1 MRSGRCLSE
10 DSQSNPHLRKR
21 VFASESLAGTRRR
34 CSCNR
39 DTRSGKKKNSLYEKK
54 IGFPKTRRCVC
65 FCGAR
70 RRLVSILHAGGER
83 ARRGLLPSA
92 RTAGCVVVFVIAE
105 LRAPSRSRTRC
116 RCHAPRLPVPLARA
130 ASSASRVPSA
140 WRPSRPRAAPPPPC
154 TLAHA
159 SASASA
165 DRLSWATPLRRRL
178 VSRRH
183 VARASPARSADF
195 DLRALDPPMAASD
208 GPRGQRPPERVR
220 RCAESELNQQIIPWR
235 PASLSRP
242 KRAAAAT
249 LQAIDRSRDEQDR
262 AIPSQYSAGTT
273 QRTALDG

>member
-1 MRSGRCLSE
+1 MLCL
-10 DSQSNPHLRKR
+10 R
-21 VFASESLAGTRRR
+21 FGTQRRQPRRR
-34 CSCNR
+34 Q
-39 DTRSGKKKNSLYEKK
+39 
-54 IGFPKTRRCVC
+54 VC
-65 FCGAR
+65 AR
-70 RRLVSILHAGGER
+70 RDALSSWHEVRRPLPHRPGPSTRARDRRRSSEALVSILHAGGER
-83 ARRGLLPSA
+83 AWRGLLPSA
-92 RTAGCVVVFVIAE
+92 RTAGCVVAFVIAE

-220 RCAESELNQQIIPWR
+220 RCAESELNQQIIPSR

-249 LQAIDRSRDEQDR
+249 LQAIDRSLDEQDR

-273 QRTALDG
+273 QRTALNG

>member
-1 MRSGRCLSE
+1 MFLAVIRRFPLLRVVNFWPGDDFLGSSSAKTSIFPRNFLERKSCRDPYLSIRL
-10 DSQSNPHLRKR
+10 S
-21 VFASESLAGTRRR
+21 RR
-34 CSCNR
+34 
-39 DTRSGKKKNSLYEKK
+39 TY
-54 IGFPKTRRCVC
+54 T
-65 FCGAR
+65 
-70 RRLVSILHAGGER
+70 
-83 ARRGLLPSA
+83 
-92 RTAGCVVVFVIAE
+92 TQ
-105 LRAPSRSRTRC
+105 
-116 RCHAPRLPVPLARA
+116 LPVPLARA

-220 RCAESELNQQIIPWR
+220 RCAESELNQQIIPSR
-235 PASLSRP
+235 PASLSRA

-249 LQAIDRSRDEQDR
+249 LQAIDRSLDE
-262 AIPSQYSAGTT
+262 
-273 QRTALDG
+273 

>member
-1 MRSGRCLSE
+1 MTCCACVSAPKG
-10 DSQSNPHLRKR
+10 
-21 VFASESLAGTRRR
+21 A
-34 CSCNR
+34 NR
-39 DTRSGKKKNSLYEKK
+39 GADKSALDATRSRAGV
-54 IGFPKTRRCVC
+54 RCVGPC
-65 FCGAR
+65 LTALARLDPPPRTRLR

-83 ARRGLLPSA
+83 AWRGLLPSA

-130 ASSASRVPSA
+130 LASSASRVPSA

-159 SASASA
+159 SAPASA
-165 DRLSWATPLRRRL
+165 DRPSWATPSRRRL

-220 RCAESELNQQIIPWR
+220 RCAESELNQQIIPSR